1 MHSKVVIIN
10 AFEPEDFFIAQLSKA
25 YDNAIVE
32 KGISAE
38 LLFVNNMNFSFTP
51 FPDQYTYETLEPDL
65 QKSVDAIKG
74 ASTVAFFTS
83 ANRDKVIPIFTQY
96 VARLFHLKEGTVNK
110 DIWGYIDAYSKILRI
125 ITVLDDPD
133 TWKQF
138 RNNRKPS
145 LVPMPKINFGL
156 FGFGQIFS
164 RTFGYLKEGYVLN
177 EYAQKSIK
185 AMRIMAEKD

>member
-1 MHSKVVIIN
+1 MLSKVVIIN
-10 AFEPEDFFIAQLSKA
+10 AFDPEDFFIAQLSKA
-25 YDNAIVE
+25 YDDAIIE
-32 KGISAE
+32 RGISAE

-51 FPDQYTYETLEPDL
+51 FPDQYTYESLEPDL

-83 ANRDKVIPIFTQY
+83 ASRDKVVPIFTQF
-96 VARLFHLKEGTVNK
+96 VSRLFHLKEGMINK
-110 DIWGYIDAYSKILRI
+110 EIWGNINAYSKTLRI

-177 EYAQKSIK
+177 EYALKSLK
-185 AMRIMAEKD
+185 TMRVMADKD

>member
-1 MHSKVVIIN
+1 MSSKVVIIN

-51 FPDQYTYETLEPDL
+51 FPEQYTYDDLESDL
-65 QKSVDAIKG
+65 QKSVDAIKN

-83 ANRDKVIPIFTQY
+83 ANKEKVVPIFTQF
-96 VARLFHLKEGTVNK
+96 VSRLFHLKEGRVN
-110 DIWGYIDAYSKILRI
+110 DGIWGNINAYSKTLRI

-156 FGFGQIFS
+156 FGFGQVFS
-164 RTFGYLKEGYVLN
+164 RTFGYLKEDFVLN
-177 EYAQKSIK
+177 EYALKSLN
-185 AMRIMAEKD
+185 AMRVMADKD